1 MPPHR
6 PREDSLVATSQRLR
20 AGWTTCVEVLEQ
32 CLAQIDAREPEIRAW
47 VSVDRTGALARA
59 RELDADLA
67 AGRCLGPLHGIPIGI
82 KDIIDVAGTPTGAG
96 SERMSQQM
104 AQEDATLVTRLREAG
119 AVILGKT
126 VTTHFACFDPPV
138 TRNPHHADR
147 TPGGSSSGSAAAIA
161 TGMCLGA
168 IGTQTGG
175 SIIRP
180 AGYCGIAG
188 CKPTFRRVSMAGIV
202 PASRSLDHP
211 GPMARTVR
219 DLAVL
224 LDVISG
230 DDPRD
235 PEAALLPPLAAADEL
250 DAFALTPPR
259 LGRLRGLFDE
269 RADANMRR
277 AVDAA
282 LERMQSAGATV
293 VEVPLPAM
301 FDDILRWHRT
311 VMLAEIAAVHEQRLH
326 DYPEDYLPLMRGL
339 IEEGL
344 SLSATQYIRA
354 RQKQA
359 HAVRE
364 MAAVFAGFDALVC
377 PATTGPAPDRTTTG
391 DPACNAPWSFTGLPA
406 VTFPCDKTAD
416 GLPLGIQLIGPAWGE
431 VELFRA
437 AAWCE
442 EEGGRKDEG

>member
-1 MPPHR
+1 MPQH
-6 PREDSLVATSQRLR
+6 ESLVATSQRLR
-20 AGWTTCVEVLEQ
+20 AGWTTCVEVLEG
-32 CLAQIDAREPEIRAW
+32 CLARIDEHEDRIRAW
-47 VSVDRTGALARA
+47 VSVDREGAMARA

-67 AGRCLGPLHGIPIGI
+67 AGRWLGPLHGIPIGI
-82 KDIIDVAGTPTGAG
+82 KDIIDVTGTPTGAG
-96 SERMSQQM
+96 SERMSRQ
-104 AQEDATLVTRLREAG
+104 AALEDATLVTRLRVAG

-138 TRNPHHADR
+138 TRNPHHPER

-161 TGMCLGA
+161 LRMCLGA

-180 AGYCGIAG
+180 AAYCGIAG
-188 CKPTFRRVSMAGIV
+188 CKPTHRRVSMAGIV

-211 GPMARTVR
+211 GPMAGSVR

-235 PEAALLPPLAAADEL
+235 PDTAHLPPLTTSEEL
-250 DAFALTPPR
+250 EGFPLAPPR
-259 LGRLRGLFDE
+259 LGRVRGLFDT
-269 RADANMRR
+269 RADRDMQQAL
-277 AVDAA
+277 DAA
-282 LERMQSAGATV
+282 ISKLQSAGAKV
-293 VEVPLPAM
+293 IEVPLPDV

-311 VMLAEIAAVHEQRLH
+311 VMIAEIAAVHEQRFKE
-326 DYPEDYLPLMRGL
+326 YPEDYLPLMRGL

-344 SLSATQYIRA
+344 TVSATQYIRA

-359 HAVRE
+359 QAVRE
-364 MAAVFAGFDALVC
+364 MIGVFADVDVLVC
-377 PATTGPAPDRTTTG
+377 PATTGAAPDRASTG

-406 VTFPCDKTAD
+406 VTFSCGKSSD
-416 GLPLGIQLIGPAWGE
+416 GLPLGIQLVGPAWGE
-431 VELFRA
+431 TDLLRA

-442 EEGGRKDEG
+442 RSLKCEV